1 MIKIKNLIIGFGKAG
16 KTLAAF
22 FGEQNEEVVLVEK
35 SKTMYGGTCINVG
48 CIPTKKLITLAKNAT
63 TFKEA
68 VEIKNNLV
76 TKLNN
81 ANYQKLA
88 QYPTVKIIDGTAKF
102 IADDKVEINGEIYI
116 PEKIFINTGATPIIP
131 NITGLKLS
139 DTIHTS
145 ETIMNLK
152 QLPST
157 LTIIGGGFIGL
168 EFASMF
174 AKFGTSVT
182 ILDSNT
188 HFLPNEDDDVVAEIL
203 NSLQSLNIQLQLNAT
218 IEKIEDNTIY
228 YSVAGQ
234 QKTISQDH
242 ILISTGRKPNI
253 ADLSLENTSLALTS
267 KGAIKVDQYLK
278 TNIDHIYALG
288 DVNGGPNFTYISLD
302 DFRIIKSQLM
312 NQQYTLNEREAIPT
326 TVFIYPP
333 LSKVGINEKT
343 AKAQNLN
350 YQVFTMKAVM
360 IPNAKVLGNE
370 TGIYKVIVDK
380 DTKLILGAT
389 LFAEHSQEVIN
400 LFTLAMNNHITYDKL
415 RDQIYTH
422 PTMAEALNDL
432 LK

>member
-1 MIKIKNLIIGFGKAG
+1 MKKVKNLIIGFGKAG

-22 FGEQNEEVVLVEK
+22 LGERKEEVVLVEK
-35 SKTMYGGTCINVG
+35 SKNMYGGTCINVG
-48 CIPTKKLITLAKNAT
+48 CIPTKKLISLAKNAT
-63 TFKEA
+63 TFEEA
-68 VEIKNNLV
+68 VVIKNNLV
-76 TKLNN
+76 SKLNN

-88 QYPTVKIIDGTAKF
+88 QYDTVKIIDGTARF
-102 IADDKVEINGEIYI
+102 VADDKVEINGEVYI
-116 PEKIFINTGATPIIP
+116 PENIFINTGATPVIP
-131 NITGLKLS
+131 NIKGLELS
-139 DTIHTS
+139 DVIHTS

-152 QLPST
+152 QLPAT

-174 AKFGTSVT
+174 AKFGTRVT
-182 ILDSNT
+182 ILDSSEQ
-188 HFLPNEDDDVVAEIL
+188 FLPNEDDDVIAEVL

-218 IEKIEDNTIY
+218 IEKIENNVIH
-228 YSVAGQ
+228 YSASGQ

-253 ADLSLENTSLALTS
+253 ADLKLENTSIALTP

-278 TNIDHIYALG
+278 TNVDHIYALG
-288 DVNGGPNFTYISLD
+288 DVNGGQNFTYISLD

-312 NQQYTLNEREAIPT
+312 NQQYTLNDRQAIPT
-326 TVFIYPP
+326 TVFLYPP
-333 LSKVGINEKT
+333 LSKVGINEKM

-350 YQVFTMKAVM
+350 YQVFTMKAAL

-370 TGIYKVIVDK
+370 TGIYKVIVDAE
-380 DTKLILGAT
+380 TKLILGAT

-400 LFTLAMNNHITYDKL
+400 LFTLAINNKITYDKL